1 CPRPALSRRPRSRA
15 RRSMRQAPRTRFRD
29 ALRPPAAPSVVPVLY
44 PSARV
49 DKRLSR
55 RNGHG
60 AAGWVMCKL
69 TKTDS
74 AVLSWY
80 LETQYVNEVTARGY
94 AVAPN
99 LDLPLPSRSKAAH

>member
-1 CPRPALSRRPRSRA
+1 
-15 RRSMRQAPRTRFRD
+15 
-29 ALRPPAAPSVVPVLY
+29 
-44 PSARV
+44 
-49 DKRLSR
+49 
-55 RNGHG
+55 
-60 AAGWVMCKL
+60 MCKL

-99 LDLPLPSRSKAAH
+99 LDVPLPSRSKLTH